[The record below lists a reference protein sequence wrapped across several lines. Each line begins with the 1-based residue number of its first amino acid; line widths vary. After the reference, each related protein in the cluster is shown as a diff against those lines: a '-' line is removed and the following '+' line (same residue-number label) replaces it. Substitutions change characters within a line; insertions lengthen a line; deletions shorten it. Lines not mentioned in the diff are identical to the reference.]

1 MIDKPR
7 YSHATKVAQKILKEI
22 QINNPPVDINNILQH
37 LGINLLPYAFPEK
50 VSAILLKENNMF
62 VVGVNDKHH
71 PNRQRFSI
79 AHEIGHYLLGHYRD
93 VFVDTTEIAE
103 GRFDILDTIQNKVQE
118 QEANYFAG
126 ELLIPTD
133 MIKKDF
139 VRIHNVEE
147 IAKLYK
153 VSKEALW
160 VRLLKL
166 KLV

>member
-79 AHEIGHYLLGHYRD
+79 AHEIGHFLIHKDRPFVDSFTAGETFYRD
-93 VFVDTTEIAE
+93 GIGDEKLE
-103 GRFDILDTIQNKVQE
+103 K
-118 QEANYFAG
+118 EANFFAANLLMPAEKINPPYF
-126 ELLIPTD
+126 
-133 MIKKDF
+133 
-139 VRIHNVEE
+139 
-147 IAKLYK
+147 
-153 VSKEALW
+153 W
-160 VRLLKL
+160 
-166 KLV
+166 

>member
-7 YSHATKVAQKILKEI
+7 YSHATKIAQRTLKEI
-22 QINNPPVDINNILQH
+22 KVDNPPVDVHKVLQH
-37 LGINLLPYAFPEK
+37 LGINLLPYAFPDK
-50 VSAILLKENNMF
+50 ISAILLKENNMF
-62 VVGVNDKHH
+62 VVGVNENHH

-79 AHEIGHYLLGHYRD
+79 AHEIGHYLLGHYKD
-93 VFVDTTEIAE
+93 VFVDSAEITE
-103 GRFDILDTIQNKVQE
+103 GRFDIRDTVQNKIQE

-126 ELLIPTD
+126 ELLIPSE
-133 MIKKDF
+133 MIKRDF
-139 VRIHNVEE
+139 VKIHNVEE